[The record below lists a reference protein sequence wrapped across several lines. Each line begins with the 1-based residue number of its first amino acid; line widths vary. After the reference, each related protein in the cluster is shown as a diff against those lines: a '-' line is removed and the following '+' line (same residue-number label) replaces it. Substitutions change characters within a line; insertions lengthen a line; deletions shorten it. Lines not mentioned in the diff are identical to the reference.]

1 MDNIFTTLLTLSWQA
16 GVIAL
21 AVALVRLPLR
31 RAPRWAVCALW
42 APPDA
47 HRLRRRQ
54 CPDQHRRGVPDPYA
68 AVDMAHRR
76 RLYAALYDPQLPA
89 DVG

>member
-31 RAPRWAVCALW
+31 RAPRWAVCAL
-42 APPDA
+42 
-47 HRLRRRQ
+47 
-54 CPDQHRRGVPDPYA
+54 
-68 AVDMAHRR
+68 
-76 RLYAALYDPQLPA
+76 
-89 DVG
+89 

>member
-42 APPDA
+42 ALVALRLLLPVTHGKPRQPAGGGSPPIRA
-47 HRLRRRQ
+47 YTPSSSGRRTM
-54 CPDQHRRGVPDPYA
+54 PTRR
-68 AVDMAHRR
+68 
-76 RLYAALYDPQLPA
+76 
-89 DVG
+89 